1 MLAVSTQASEP
12 EPRPPS
18 REQQLLNT
26 AAETAHRPQ
35 ASASLSALP
44 LLIQG
49 IQGRQGHASPGIPGK
64 QTAGYRQEEE
74 HGRLSPTPAQ
84 RRSSCLILSSPP
96 ALDFTFLL
104 YAHPSLYL

>member
-18 REQQLLNT
+18 REQQLLK
-26 AAETAHRPQ
+26 AAVETAGHRPQ
-35 ASASLSALP
+35 ASASLSPLP

-49 IQGRQGHASPGIPGK
+49 IQGGQGHASPGIPGK
-64 QTAGYRQEEE
+64 QTAGYCQEED

-84 RRSSCLILSSPP
+84 RRSSCLILNSPP

-104 YAHPSLYL
+104 YAPS